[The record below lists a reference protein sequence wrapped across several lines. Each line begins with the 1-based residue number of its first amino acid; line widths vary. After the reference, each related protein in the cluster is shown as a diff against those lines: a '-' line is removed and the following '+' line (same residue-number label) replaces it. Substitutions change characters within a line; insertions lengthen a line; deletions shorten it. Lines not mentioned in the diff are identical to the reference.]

1 MKENQEQSTE
11 LAVSNS
17 PAQLIQAA
25 VGSGMK
31 PEDLNAYL
39 AAQERWEA
47 NQAKKAYNKAM
58 AEFKANPPKI
68 MKDRKVAYK
77 DVRYSHASLANV
89 VDKLTSELSK
99 YGLSASWRTQQ
110 NGQIVVTC
118 RITHV
123 QGHSEETSLSAEK
136 DASGSKNAIQAIGST
151 VTYLQRYTLLSALG
165 LATYSQDDDAA
176 GAGTDPEI
184 TEEQLV
190 TLKEY
195 MMSYQV
201 NEARFLKFLG
211 VDSLDQITQSQF
223 KKAIEAIKAK
233 KKGGKK

>member
-190 TLKEY
+190 SLKEY